1 MMAKITRI
9 PLFLAILLL
18 ANSCLVGKYMCNYS
32 LLPEEHGN
40 DFEGDRA
47 KTESRYPGI
56 IAWYD
61 NLHEAGVFRDTSL
74 IGENGYKLH
83 GEFVPAS
90 NPSDAQGT
98 AVVVHGYTDNHIC
111 FLNLVKMYRDDL
123 NYNVM
128 VPDLHYHGLSEGR
141 AVQMGWFDRL
151 DVKRFAEMAHDI
163 WGDDFMVI
171 HGVSMGGATT
181 MMLSGDDD
189 LPEYMKAFIDDCGYS
204 SVWDQFAHNLKD
216 MFHLPPFP
224 VLTSANIVCR
234 KRYGWD
240 FKEASSVNQLA
251 KSERPV
257 LFIHGDKDDFVP
269 TDHVYKNYEAK
280 TKGYKEIWLA
290 PGSEHAMAY
299 KDHPQ
304 EYTDHVRSF
313 LEKVKT
319 L

>member
-1 MMAKITRI
+1 M
-9 PLFLAILLL
+9 FLAILLL

-151 DVKRFAEMAHDI
+151 E
-163 WGDDFMVI
+163 W
-171 HGVSMGGATT
+171 
-181 MMLSGDDD
+181 
-189 LPEYMKAFIDDCGYS
+189 
-204 SVWDQFAHNLKD
+204 N
-216 MFHLPPFP
+216 
-224 VLTSANIVCR
+224 
-234 KRYGWD
+234 
-240 FKEASSVNQLA
+240 
-251 KSERPV
+251 
-257 LFIHGDKDDFVP
+257 
-269 TDHVYKNYEAK
+269 
-280 TKGYKEIWLA
+280 
-290 PGSEHAMAY
+290 
-299 KDHPQ
+299 
-304 EYTDHVRSF
+304 
-313 LEKVKT
+313 
-319 L
+319 